1 MQEWFSKKLVIITSL
16 FLIIIMGIGVWYLSK
31 RVEENRYIQFSD
43 TLRNYFRNKL
53 DSQKSQA
60 LSLAIALAE
69 NKALK
74 EALWDDE
81 EDSGYEILSKTL
93 IRLREYTLIRDVRAQ
108 VITTDLTIFA
118 RSWDNTY
125 AGMPLDIF
133 REDLKEITTL
143 KKPKVAIE
151 PGRLLSIKATTPI
164 MQGAKAIGYLE
175 ILQFFDKIT
184 DDLRQKHIELL
195 VLMNEK
201 LLDIA
206 TLMRE
211 NPTVQ
216 NFVVSNK
223 NYNVNLL
230 KIVNSIDIQKL
241 LQQRYLYSNGYF
253 FIVEDML
260 DGKGNQIGLFLMV
273 LSKTDLNELIYG
285 NKPLSFFLNFTQKD
299 LYQIVSRWEAPT
311 GGYRSIYDKNL
322 FKLLNTFEGEDRML
336 VKQEIYEVLQE
347 YTKKELIDIILY
359 QNRRRKIT
367 GVIE

>member
-1 MQEWFSKKLVIITSL
+1 
-16 FLIIIMGIGVWYLSK
+16 MGIGVWYLSK
-31 RVEENRYIQFSD
+31 KVEENHYIQFSD
-43 TLRNYFRNKL
+43 ILRNYFRNKL
-53 DSQKSQA
+53 DSQKFQA

-74 EALWDDE
+74 EALWDDD
-81 EDSGYEILSKTL
+81 EDLGYEILSKTL
-93 IRLREYTLIRDVRAQ
+93 MRLREYTLMSDVRAQ

-133 REDLKEITTL
+133 RVDLKEIATL

-151 PGRLLSIKATTPI
+151 PGRLLTIKATTPI
-164 MQGAKAIGYLE
+164 MQGAKTIGYLE

-184 DDLRQKHIELL
+184 DVLRQKHIELL
-195 VLMNEK
+195 VLMDEK
-201 LLDIA
+201 FLDIA

-211 NPTVQ
+211 NPTLQ

-223 NYNVNLL
+223 NFNSNIL
-230 KIVNSIDIQKL
+230 KIADSIDLQKL
-241 LQQRYLYSNGYF
+241 IQQRYLYSKGYL

-260 DGKGNQIGLFLMV
+260 DGKGNLIGIFLMI
-273 LSKTDLNELIYG
+273 LSKTDLDELMNG
-285 NKPLSFFLNFTQKD
+285 NRALSFFLNFTQKD
-299 LYQIVSRWEAPT
+299 LYQIVNIWESPT

-322 FKLLNTFEGEDRML
+322 FKLLNTFQGEDRVL
-336 VKQEIYEVLQE
+336 VEQEIYEVLQE
-347 YTKKELIDIILY
+347 YSKKELIDIILY
-359 QNRRRKIT
+359 QNRKRKIT